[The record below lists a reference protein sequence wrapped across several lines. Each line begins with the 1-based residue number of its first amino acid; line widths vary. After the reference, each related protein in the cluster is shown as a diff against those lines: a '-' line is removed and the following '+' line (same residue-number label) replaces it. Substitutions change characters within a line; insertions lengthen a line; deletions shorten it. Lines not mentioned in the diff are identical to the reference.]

1 MRCLL
6 QNSQK
11 HWQPRKYAK
20 TNSACAADV
29 RCNQKIKMDCVVICR
44 LTTKLSDPM
53 CMLSWMQGPL
63 GRTAHHAHLTGVPV
77 QTVRFK
83 RTADKIWEPKPPQA
97 ARPTPEQTGTTA
109 CGMPPNARKAWHTC
123 GASPSICFPI
133 PPPRPW
139 VSLHAPA
146 RIIRKHARGILF
158 IFVSYLFGWSY
169 FCSYCLLY
177 FVVGSYFCS

>member
-1 MRCLL
+1 MNKKCRGGTKQVSQNKNINQRINEGMRCFLL

-11 HWQPRKYAK
+11 NWQPRKYAK

-83 RTADKIWEPKPPQA
+83 PTADKIWEPKPPQA
-97 ARPTPEQTGTTA
+97 ARPTPELGPLRAGCPQT
-109 CGMPPNARKAWHTC
+109 PERH
-123 GASPSICFPI
+123 
-133 PPPRPW
+133 
-139 VSLHAPA
+139 
-146 RIIRKHARGILF
+146 GILVAHRPRF
-158 IFVSYLFGWSY
+158 AFPFR
-169 FCSYCLLY
+169 LL
-177 FVVGSYFCS
+177 VPGCRSMLLQE